1 MTKKWI
7 IILII
12 AISLA
17 MIGLITIQSFWIKQA
32 YELKEMHFGQLV
44 NNSIISV
51 SRHMQEKEIANDL
64 LNFADS
70 SDIDIDSPKKQKRA
84 PKVFIDTFAQVP
96 ENPQKRESR
105 NYIDEDA
112 FTKDEALWITEQRY
126 QYSFNQQGNKT
137 FEENLQIR
145 QKILNQINSDQGH
158 KKRFVDKVLKK
169 LNKANQNIE
178 QRIRKEDLFRTI
190 SGELSDAGIYL
201 PYEYGVVDIQNNIL
215 LKSKN
220 FEFNNHYKYYSGRLF
235 PDDLISK
242 PYYLVVYFPAQK
254 NYILRMIG
262 YMGTSSILL
271 TLFIIVVF
279 GVTIFVIIRQK
290 RLSEIRSD
298 FVNNMTHELKTP
310 ISTISLASQM
320 LNDNTIP
327 IESKNLT
334 NLAGVISDETKRLSI
349 QVEKVLQMA
358 VFDKGKISLKI
369 RQLDIHELVNNVV
382 KNFIIQV
389 RNRNGQ
395 IVKNLD
401 AEFSTANVDEVHF
414 SNVLLNLLDNAIKYS
429 KGQPYIEVSTFN
441 RKSYIVIRVKD
452 NGIGI
457 SKANQKRIFERFF
470 RVSTGNIHNVKGFG
484 LGLSY
489 VKKIV
494 EEIGGKISLES
505 EINVGTK
512 FDIWIPVIK

>member
-1 MTKKWI
+1 M
-7 IILII
+7 IIL
-12 AISLA
+12 ISLA
-17 MIGLITIQSFWIKQA
+17 MIGLIRIQTSSIKQA
-32 YELKEMHFGQLV
+32 FELTELHFNQLV

-51 SRHMQEKEIANDL
+51 SKHLQEKEMTDDILNSIEMSDLESSKASSGKPSKILVDTIAQLPDRNAEYTVPNFNNEEIND
-64 LNFADS
+64 NTNG
-70 SDIDIDSPKKQKRA
+70 
-84 PKVFIDTFAQVP
+84 VVV
-96 ENPQKRESR
+96 
-105 NYIDEDA
+105 
-112 FTKDEALWITEQRY
+112 TERF
-126 QYSFNQQGNKT
+126 QYSFNQDGDKYN
-137 FEENLQIR
+137 ENFQV
-145 QKILNQINSDQGH
+145 QKEILNQIDKDPRY
-158 KKRFVDKVLKK
+158 KKKFVDKMIRK
-169 LNKANQNIE
+169 LNKSNQSIE
-178 QRIRKEDLFRTI
+178 QRLKKEDLFKNI
-190 SGELSDAGIYL
+190 SGELSDAGIFL
-201 PYEYGVVDIQNNIL
+201 PYEYGVVDAQKNIL
-215 LKSKN
+215 IKSDN
-220 FEFNNHYKYYSGRLF
+220 FDFSNDHKYYSGRLF
-235 PDDLISK
+235 PDDYNSK
-242 PYYLVVYFPAQK
+242 PYYLVLYFPAQK

-271 TLFIIVVF
+271 TLFIIIIF
-279 GVTIFVIIRQK
+279 GFTIFVIIKQK
-290 RLSEIRSD
+290 RLSEIRND

-320 LNDNTIP
+320 LNDKSIP
-327 IESKNLT
+327 IESKNLS
-334 NLAGVISDETKRLSI
+334 NLAGVIADETKRLSY

-358 VFDKGKISLKI
+358 VFDRGKISLKI

-401 AEFSTANVDEVHF
+401 AEYSLANIDEVHF
-414 SNVLLNLLDNAIKYS
+414 TNVLLNLLDNAIKYS
-429 KGQPYIEVSTFN
+429 KGQPQIEVSTFN
-441 RKSYIVIRVKD
+441 KKNGIVIQVKD

-494 EEIGGKISLES
+494 EEMGGKISLES
-505 EINVGTK
+505 ELNVGTK